1 MLPDPALRPRSQF
14 FPIMAALLL
23 LAVVL
28 GFSRT
33 FFLKPWFP
41 SEPLPTYLIV
51 HGVVLTAWFAFF
63 VMQTLLVA
71 RGSIQTH
78 RRVGKVGAV
87 LAVLVVAMALVAVFE
102 IVTRFRGQG
111 IDVEAGRGQIAFIVW
126 GNLAA
131 LAAFATFI
139 ARGIVKRNNADAHKR
154 LMLLGSLSIM
164 SPAFIRISAMP
175 PFDRFPGVLFTLGA
189 LLLTLA
195 ALVIHDM
202 VTLRRVHRETL
213 WGVPY
218 FLVLLLGAAFLMPGT
233 PVDEWLL
240 AMMW

>member
-1 MLPDPALRPRSQF
+1 MLPDPAHRPRSLF
-14 FPIMAALLL
+14 FPWFAAALLL
-23 LAVVL
+23 AVLL
-28 GFSRT
+28 GFSRS

-41 SEPLPTYLIV
+41 SEPLPAYLIV
-51 HGVVLTAWFAFF
+51 HGVVLTLWFAFF
-63 VMQTLLVA
+63 LMQTLLVA
-71 RGSIQTH
+71 RGSIRNH
-78 RRVGKVGAV
+78 RRAGMFGTL
-87 LAVLVVAMALVAVFE
+87 LAALVVVMALVAVFE
-102 IVTRFRGQG
+102 IVNRFRSQG
-111 IDVEAGRGQIAFIVW
+111 VDVEAGRGQIAFIVW

-131 LAAFATFI
+131 IAAFATFI
-139 ARGIVKRNNADAHKR
+139 ARGIIKRNRADSHKR

-195 ALVIHDM
+195 ALVIHDL

-233 PVDEWLL
+233 AVDNWLL
-240 AMMW
+240 ALMW